1 MDDGVVGRALG
12 SDRCGGMV
20 LRQVVKDHSLSLA
33 CMGMGCVCFAG
44 GVDFDEGQGW
54 DMWLGLGHG
63 FFTVGGFGLL
73 SGPLRERNKPEK

>member
-1 MDDGVVGRALG
+1 
-12 SDRCGGMV
+12 
-20 LRQVVKDHSLSLA
+20 
-33 CMGMGCVCFAG
+33 MGMGCVCFLVAWYYE
-44 GVDFDEGQGW
+44 EGQGW